1 MAFPSNDSQMPD
13 SYRPLEDYGV
23 VGDGRT
29 AALIARDG
37 SVDWLC
43 LPRFDSSSVFA
54 ALLDAQRGGAWAL
67 HPAIPFT
74 SRAEY
79 VPESNVLVTTYED
92 GESVVR
98 LTDFMPP
105 SAPRPVLLRKLEAVS
120 GTTTFI
126 CRFTPRPDYA
136 RRSPDLRATPT
147 GVAGHEHSL
156 TLDAPIIESQI
167 SLEEARYLIQLSS
180 DRPAWLA
187 LTPGEDPP
195 DLRQAQHL
203 LTTTIDF
210 WRAKARGLHYTG
222 PYQADVIRSALTL
235 YLLIHTPIGAPL
247 AAATTSLPQWV
258 GGQGNWDY
266 RYSWVRDS
274 CYMLGALLRLGSRK
288 ETQRYLNW
296 LTEVCPSGQPL
307 AVMFDL
313 DGRKVIP
320 EFTLDHLDGYRG
332 SRPVRIGNGASTQ
345 HQLDVFGAFVDL
357 VWRYW
362 RSGGQIEPAV
372 WRLLVEQVGWV
383 EAHWR
388 EPDSGIWEPRI
399 AREHHVYSKV
409 MAWVAL
415 ARGSELARQQ
425 DEQSTAR
432 WLAEADLVRADIE
445 AKGWNEALQGYSM
458 YYGGPSLD
466 AALLRIAAL
475 GFAEAGEPRT
485 QATIAAI
492 RRALAE
498 GPYVFRHLPP
508 DSRRGPDESFVML
521 GFWLVQ
527 ALALA
532 GEHEE
537 ATQLFE
543 ELRQKQSPLGLY
555 SEIYDPAAG
564 RLIGNFPQ
572 GFSHLGLIEAALAL
586 DNGRQR
592 SGGNALSRFSE

>member
-1 MAFPSNDSQMPD
+1 MPVPSNGSLMPD

-43 LPRFDSSSVFA
+43 LPRFDSASVFA
-54 ALLDAQRGGAWAL
+54 ALLDAQRGGAWTL
-67 HPAIPFT
+67 RPAIPFT

-79 VPESNVLVTTYED
+79 VPETNVLVTTYED

-105 SAPRPVLLRKLEAVS
+105 SAPSPVLLRKLEAVS
-120 GTTTFI
+120 GMTTFV
-126 CRFTPRPDYA
+126 CRFIPRPDYA

-147 GVAGHEHSL
+147 GVAGPGYSL
-156 TLDAPIIESQI
+156 ALDAPISESQI
-167 SLEEARYLIQLSS
+167 SPEDARYFIRLSPG
-180 DRPAWLA
+180 RPAWLA
-187 LTPGEDPP
+187 LTGGENPP

-210 WRAKARGLHYTG
+210 WRAKVRGLQYLG
-222 PYQADVIRSALTL
+222 PYQADVIRSALAL
-235 YLLIHTPIGAPL
+235 HLLIHAPTGAPL

-258 GGQGNWDY
+258 GGEGNWDY

-274 CYMLGALLRLGSRK
+274 CYMLGALLGLGSMQ
-288 ETQRYLNW
+288 ETQRYLEW
-296 LTEVCPSGQPL
+296 LTEVCPTGQPL

-313 DGRKVIP
+313 DGRRVIP
-320 EFTLDHLDGYRG
+320 EFTLENLDGYQG

-345 HQLDVFGAFVDL
+345 HQLDIFGAFVEL

-362 RSGGQIEPAV
+362 RGGGEIEPTV
-372 WRLLVEQVGWV
+372 WRLLTEQVGWV
-383 EAHWR
+383 SGHWR
-388 EPDSGIWEPRI
+388 EPDSGIWEPRT
-399 AREHHVYSKV
+399 APEHHVYSKV

-415 ARGSELARQQ
+415 ARGSEVARQQ
-425 DEQSTAR
+425 DGELARR
-432 WLAEADLVRADIE
+432 WLAEAELIRADIE
-445 AKGWNEALQGYSM
+445 AKGWNEAQRGYSM

-466 AALLRIAAL
+466 AALLRIPAL
-475 GFAEAGEPRT
+475 GFAEGHAPRAK
-485 QATIAAI
+485 ATLTAI
-492 RRALAE
+492 RRSMAE
-498 GPYVFRHLPP
+498 GPYVFRHLLP
-508 DSRRGPDESFVML
+508 DGRRGPDASFVML

-532 GEHEE
+532 GEHDE

-543 ELRQKQSPLGLY
+543 ELRQVQTPLGLY
-555 SEIYDPAAG
+555 SEMYDPVAA
-564 RLIGNFPQ
+564 RLVGNFPQ
-572 GFSHLGLIEAALAL
+572 GFSHKGLIEAALAL
-586 DNGRQR
+586 SESRETPILSR
-592 SGGNALSRFSE
+592 SG